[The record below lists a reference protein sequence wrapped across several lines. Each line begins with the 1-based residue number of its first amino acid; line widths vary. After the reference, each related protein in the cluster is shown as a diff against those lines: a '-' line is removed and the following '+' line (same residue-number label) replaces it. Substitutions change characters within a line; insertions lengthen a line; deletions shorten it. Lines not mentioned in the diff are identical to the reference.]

1 LKRLL
6 QNITSIAAFPFW
18 AILLVQALVWSRFLL
33 SASLWGISAIGLVFF
48 FKPRYMFTWDL
59 WWNWDK
65 VFEKKVYLILTI
77 PFFTVLISGLWSED
91 LVYWLSRVR
100 IRLPY
105 LVLPIALMFLP
116 PISKKQFLS
125 LLYVFLITIS
135 INMSVVLINFA
146 FHSELIIQHLGQGI
160 PMPFLKAHIVYS
172 LMAAFAV
179 MVGWELWTVR
189 FYVLSPIESK
199 YILGM
204 TIFLFIGMH
213 IISVRS
219 GLMALY
225 ICLFVKSLLFIFKY
239 KKRSLGFYG
248 LALIVC
254 LPLVAYFTL
263 PSLQNR
269 INYTIWDLKHYAENQ
284 SFQKSDSERIIS
296 LRMAWQIVKQN
307 PILGVG
313 SGDLMNAISTEYAT
327 QYPNFKV
334 KEPHNNFLFV
344 WLSTGLLG
352 LIAFLFSFAYPLF
365 YKKNYKNDLFLLL
378 HTVMLVS
385 FSVDYIVE
393 GTFGT
398 FFYIFFVCLFLKF
411 FELSDETYSQKFEKF
426 RSQQVS
432 RYFLKSVKEMFSE
445 N

>member
-1 LKRLL
+1 MTL
-6 QNITSIAAFPFW
+6 
-18 AILLVQALVWSRFLL
+18 
-33 SASLWGISAIGLVFF
+33 
-48 FKPRYMFTWDL
+48 
-59 WWNWDK
+59 
-65 VFEKKVYLILTI
+65 

-91 LVYWLSRVR
+91 LNYWLSRVR

-105 LVLPIALMFLP
+105 LALPIAMAFLP
-116 PISKKQFLS
+116 PPPKKHFFGI
-125 LLYVFLITIS
+125 LYVFLIAIF
-135 INMSVVLINFA
+135 INMAVVLTYFA
-146 FHSELIIQHLGQGI
+146 FHSELIIKHLGQGI
-160 PMPFLKAHIVYS
+160 PMPYLKAHIVYS
-172 LMAAFAV
+172 LMTVFAI
-179 MVGWELWTVR
+179 MVGWEMWTMR
-189 FYVLSPIESK
+189 FYLKSPMESK
-199 YILGM
+199 LILGM
-204 TIFLFIGMH
+204 TVFLFIGLH

-219 GLMALY
+219 GLLALY
-225 ICLFVKSLLFIFKY
+225 ICLFVKCLLSIVKY
-239 KKRSLGFYG
+239 KKYKSGFSG
-248 LALIVC
+248 LALIVL

-269 INYTIWDLKHYAENQ
+269 INYAIWDLKHYTQNE

-296 LRMAWQIVKQN
+296 LQMAWQAIKEQ

-313 SGDLMNAISTEYAT
+313 SGDLMNAIGGQYAV

-352 LIAFLFSFAYPLF
+352 LIAFLFSFAAPLF
-365 YKKNYKNDLFLLL
+365 YKKNYRNDLFLLF
-378 HTVMLVS
+378 HIVMLVS

-398 FFYIFFVCLFLKF
+398 FFYTFFICLFLKY
-411 FELSDETYSQKFEKF
+411 FELLNEIYISPLEKF
-426 RSQQVS
+426 RSKQVS